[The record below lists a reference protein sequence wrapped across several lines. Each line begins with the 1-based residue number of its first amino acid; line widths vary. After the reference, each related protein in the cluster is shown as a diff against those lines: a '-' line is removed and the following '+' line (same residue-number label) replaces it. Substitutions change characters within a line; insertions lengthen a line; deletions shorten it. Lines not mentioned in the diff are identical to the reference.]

1 MEDQKKIRG
10 IKTTI
15 NTDSSK
21 IANEKQEAIKQGN
34 KNQKGRYAHSK
45 KKKRNSQIGI
55 FDKVI
60 NSLIDSILVPC
71 NCQLLERCKGNA
83 AY

>member
-21 IANEKQEAIKQGN
+21 IANEKEEAIKQGN

-45 KKKRNSQIGI
+45 KKRNSQIGI

-60 NSLIDSILVPC
+60 KS
-71 NCQLLERCKGNA
+71 
-83 AY
+83 Y

>member
-45 KKKRNSQIGI
+45 KKKKGI
-55 FDKVI
+55 AKLGF
-60 NSLIDSILVPC
+60 LI
-71 NCQLLERCKGNA
+71 K
-83 AY
+83 

>member
-21 IANEKQEAIKQGN
+21 IANEKEEAIKQGN

-45 KKKRNSQIGI
+45 KKKGI
-55 FDKVI
+55 AKLGF
-60 NSLIDSILVPC
+60 LI
-71 NCQLLERCKGNA
+71 K
-83 AY
+83 

>member
-21 IANEKQEAIKQGN
+21 ISNEKEEAIKQGN

-45 KKKRNSQIGI
+45 KKKKEQPNWD
-55 FDKVI
+55 F
-60 NSLIDSILVPC
+60 
-71 NCQLLERCKGNA
+71 
-83 AY
+83 